1 MDTKQFLETILP
13 PGSVC
18 LIATRE
24 GKAFKHRGFSDF
36 AEAAR
41 YVAECDAKAIETYHA
56 CAGYKQAPY
65 MLNGKL
71 ISRTAINW
79 DCAKAF
85 WCDIDCGAEKA
96 EHGKGY
102 ASQKDAVVALFG
114 WCDKVGLCHPMLVNS
129 GNGIHAYWLLDRP
142 IPAEEWKGIAERF
155 KSIMANNGLLID
167 PTRTADFSS
176 ILRPVGTH
184 NHKDPSNPK
193 AVKWVFGGSDKS
205 LVSVDAF
212 KAFVDTYAPETEKK
226 DETYHE
232 PVEHS
237 AVLCADHCKQ
247 MAHMRDTQGD
257 VEYEQW
263 RGVIGVIKHCQE
275 GIELARKWSVRRE
288 ETGHAQTD
296 VDMKYNTWST
306 GPTTCEFFASH
317 CGADCEGCPHKGRIT
332 SPIQLGV
339 IQIKPDPEY
348 AEGVIEGHESR
359 GTVKV
364 EIPAPPKGYEWDGH
378 LNCMVALIKTEDEVL
393 RVPFTTSRLFVI
405 AHIRD
410 EFGHHVCVCR
420 MLFRKTHIRDF
431 RIPCSVITGSNTKLL
446 EELGHYEIVT
456 TNNKNAGAL
465 MQAYLKSELD
475 RMKDASEATHT
486 YSHFG
491 WQEDG
496 SFVIGNRRYDK
507 DGNTTEILLSGV
519 AQSKASAFPPPQGS
533 AEEYAKLVN
542 WIYNRDGMEPMQYMI
557 CSLWGAPLVK
567 FMEPTYNGIPC
578 ALTGADSG
586 KGKTTAAQVALYAF
600 GRAHP
605 DLSLTGARGST
616 VGGQAKFLGVLR
628 NLPVL
633 FDEVT
638 NKTPAQFS
646 SLCYELSNGA
656 ETMRL
661 KSSGGQVGFAD
672 REAWRTQTA
681 MTGNSSINAKLSLNG
696 NSEAEMM
703 RIFEI
708 CTDALPIPKLD
719 PILTSAKVAQI
730 AEHAGSAGERYL
742 QWLVSHQNEI
752 SELQEEVADR
762 VAIDKDLVVQPK
774 YRFYRNHMICTL
786 MAATIMERLGI
797 IQFNLDKLYTFALV
811 AVRECFNQVVE
822 FADVSDPMDVLSSM
836 LTDLSPRIVTTP
848 TFDIPQGREPYKVFC
863 SQGLVGR
870 AIMSNGSTT
879 KDDYDGSLFISTK
892 IANDWCAEHRVPKAK
907 FIQQAKNLGVLK
919 DTSAR
924 VSLGIGTT
932 ARVSQQRCWVL
943 DLSKL
948 EPTTVEVVNGNRSE
962 QGPLE
967 EDYAGSESDE

>member
-1 MDTKQFLETILP
+1 
-13 PGSVC
+13 
-18 LIATRE
+18 
-24 GKAFKHRGFSDF
+24 
-36 AEAAR
+36 
-41 YVAECDAKAIETYHA
+41 
-56 CAGYKQAPY
+56 
-65 MLNGKL
+65 
-71 ISRTAINW
+71 
-79 DCAKAF
+79 
-85 WCDIDCGAEKA
+85 
-96 EHGKGY
+96 
-102 ASQKDAVVALFG
+102 
-114 WCDKVGLCHPMLVNS
+114 
-129 GNGIHAYWLLDRP
+129 
-142 IPAEEWKGIAERF
+142 
-155 KSIMANNGLLID
+155 
-167 PTRTADFSS
+167 
-176 ILRPVGTH
+176 
-184 NHKDPSNPK
+184 
-193 AVKWVFGGSDKS
+193 
-205 LVSVDAF
+205 
-212 KAFVDTYAPETEKK
+212 
-226 DETYHE
+226 
-232 PVEHS
+232 
-237 AVLCADHCKQ
+237 
-247 MAHMRDTQGD
+247 
-257 VEYEQW
+257 
-263 RGVIGVIKHCQE
+263 
-275 GIELARKWSVRRE
+275 
-288 ETGHAQTD
+288 
-296 VDMKYNTWST
+296 
-306 GPTTCEFFASH
+306 
-317 CGADCEGCPHKGRIT
+317 
-332 SPIQLGV
+332 
-339 IQIKPDPEY
+339 
-348 AEGVIEGHESR
+348 
-359 GTVKV
+359 
-364 EIPAPPKGYEWDGH
+364 
-378 LNCMVALIKTEDEVL
+378 
-393 RVPFTTSRLFVI
+393 
-405 AHIRD
+405 
-410 EFGHHVCVCR
+410 
-420 MLFRKTHIRDF
+420 
-431 RIPCSVITGSNTKLL
+431 
-446 EELGHYEIVT
+446 
-456 TNNKNAGAL
+456 

-507 DGNTTEILLSGV
+507 DGNTTEILLSGA

-616 VGGQAKFLGVLR
+616 VGGQAKFLGILR

-646 SLCYELSNGA
+646 SLCYELSNGT

-797 IQFNLDKLYTFALV
+797 IQFNLDKLYTFALA
-811 AVRECFNQVVE
+811 AVRECFNQAVE
-822 FADVSDPMDVLSSM
+822 FADISDPMDVLSYM

-848 TFDIPQGREPYKVFC
+848 TLDVPQGRELYKTFC

-870 AIMSNGSTT
+870 AVMSNGGTMRDS
-879 KDDYDGSLFISTK
+879 YDGTLFLSAK
-892 IANDWCAEHRVPKAK
+892 AANDWCAEHRVPKAK
-907 FIQQAKNLGVLK
+907 FIQQAKGLGILK
-919 DTSAR
+919 DSRTFA
-924 VSLGIGTT
+924 SLGRGTT

-943 DLSKL
+943 DLNKL
-948 EPTTVEVVNGNRSE
+948 EPTTVEAVNGNRPE

-967 EDYAGSESDE
+967 EDNPSSESDE

>member
-1 MDTKQFLETILP
+1 MNTKQFLETILP
-13 PGSVC
+13 HDSVC

-24 GKAFKHRGFSDF
+24 GKAFKHCGFSDF
-36 AEAAR
+36 GEAAA
-41 YVAECDAKAIETYHA
+41 YVAECDAKGIETYHA
-56 CAGYKQAPY
+56 CAGYKRAPY

-71 ISRTAINW
+71 ISRTALNW
-79 DCAKAF
+79 DRAKAF

-102 ASQKDAVVALFG
+102 ADQKEAVIALFG
-114 WCDKVGLCHPMLVNS
+114 WCEKVGLCKPLLINS
-129 GNGIHAYWLLDRP
+129 GNGLHAYWLLAQP
-142 IPAEEWKGIAERF
+142 IPADEWREIAAKF
-155 KSIMANNGLLID
+155 KSAMEADGLLVD

-176 ILRPVGTH
+176 ILRPVGSH

-193 AVKWVFGGSDKS
+193 EVKCVFGDAEKCTVGLDALKALVESYTSDE
-205 LVSVDAF
+205 
-212 KAFVDTYAPETEKK
+212 APKEK
-226 DETYHE
+226 TYHE
-232 PVEHS
+232 ERTYS
-237 AVLCADHCKQ
+237 ANKCADHCKQ

-263 RGVIGVIKHCQE
+263 RGVIGLIKHCEE
-275 GIELARKWSVRRE
+275 GIDLARAWSKRRD

-296 VDMKYNTWST
+296 VDTKYNTWTT

-317 CGADCEGCPHKGRIT
+317 CGKDCEGCPHKGRIT
-332 SPIQLGV
+332 TPLQLGV
-339 IQIKPDPEY
+339 IEIKPDPEFF
-348 AEGVIEGHESR
+348 EGMIEGHESR
-359 GTVKV
+359 GVVKV
-364 EIPAPPKGYEWDGH
+364 EIPAPPKGYEWDKH
-378 LNCMVALIKTEDEVL
+378 QNCMVALVKTEDEVI
-393 RVPFTTSRLFVI
+393 RIPFTTTRLFI
-405 AHIRD
+405 LAHIRD
-410 EFGHHVCVCR
+410 ELGHHTCVCR
-420 MLFRKTHIRDF
+420 MFFRKTHIRDF
-431 RIPCSVITGSNTKLL
+431 RIACSVITGSNTKLL

-456 TNNKNAGAL
+456 TNNKNAGVL
-465 MQAYLKSELD
+465 MQGFLKSELD
-475 RMKDASEATHT
+475 RLKDDTEATHT

-507 DGNTTEILLSGV
+507 AGNTTEILLSGA
-519 AQSKASAFPPPQGS
+519 AQAKASAFPTPQGS
-533 AEEYAKLVN
+533 VEEYAKLVN
-542 WIYNRDGMEPMQYMI
+542 WIYNRDGMQAMQYMI

-616 VGGQAKFLGVLR
+616 VGGQAKFLGILR

-646 SLCYELSNGA
+646 SLCYDLSNGA

-696 NSEAEMM
+696 NSEAELM

-719 PILTSAKVAQI
+719 PIVTSAKVAQI
-730 AEHAGSAGERYL
+730 AEHAGAAGELYL
-742 QWLVSHQNEI
+742 KWLVTHQNEI
-752 SELQEEVADR
+752 SEIQEKVAER
-762 VAIDKDLVVQPK
+762 VSIDKDLVAQPK

-786 MAATIMERLGI
+786 MAAVIMESLGVI
-797 IQFNLDKLYTFALV
+797 KFNIDKLYAFALD

-822 FADVSDPMDVLSSM
+822 FADVSDPMDVLSCM

-848 TFDIPQGREPYKVFC
+848 TFDVPQGREPYKVFC

-870 AIMSNGSTT
+870 AIMANSSAM
-879 KDDYDGSLFISTK
+879 KDEYDGTMYLSTK
-892 IANDWCAEHRVPKAK
+892 IVNDWCAEHRVPKAK
-907 FIQQAKNLGVLK
+907 FIQQARSLGVLK
-919 DTSAR
+919 NTSAR

-943 DLSKL
+943 DLNKL
-948 EPTTVEVVNGNRSE
+948 EPTTVEAVNGNRSE
-962 QGPLE
+962 QGPFE
-967 EDYAGSESDE
+967 ENQTGAEGDE